1 MAQLCVVDKESHF
14 HRNTGFLF
22 MSSSPNETRHHIK
35 VSHIILTFV
44 ASVVVSAQ
52 STVNA
57 AMNEIT
63 KNPLVTALTVFFAG
77 LVVTAVMTISR
88 PEIRTAFVS
97 VPSLVRAGN
106 LKWWHLLGG
115 FTGATFVAVQSGLV
129 SVTGV
134 AVFTVSVVAGQTA
147 GALLVDK
154 YGIGPAGKQAITF
167 GRVASS
173 LLGVVG
179 VIVAITGGD
188 SQHQIAIGGILAS
201 FAIGFIVCIQP
212 ALNGQVAIQS
222 GQAIAATLV
231 NFIAGLGMIAVI
243 FAVTQLVNA
252 QTYWLPPVPWENPW
266 VWLGGPFGVFF
277 VLTAARMAST
287 LGVFVFTLTSVLGQ
301 LSGAILMDVL
311 FPTSATDLTVRLF
324 VGVAITGAAVV
335 LASATSKPKTA

>member
-1 MAQLCVVDKESHF
+1 MSQSTSAT
-14 HRNTGFLF
+14 HRVK
-22 MSSSPNETRHHIK
+22 PAHI
-35 VSHIILTFV
+35 VLTFV

-57 AMNEIT
+57 EMNKIT
-63 KNPLVTALTVFFAG
+63 QNPLVTALSVFAMGLLVTGIMTFAR
-77 LVVTAVMTISR
+77 AD
-88 PEIRTAFVS
+88 IRSAFFS
-97 VPSLVRAGN
+97 VPSLVRSGR

-154 YGIGPAGKQAITF
+154 YGIGPAGKQAITL

-179 VIVAITGGD
+179 VVIAITGGD

-243 FAVTQLVNA
+243 FATTQLISP
-252 QTYWLPPVPWENPW
+252 QSFSYPPAPWENPA

-277 VLTAARMAST
+277 VLTAARMASA

-311 FPTSATDLTVRLF
+311 FPTSATDLSLRLF
-324 VGVAITGAAVV
+324 VGVFITGSAVV
-335 LASATSKPKTA
+335 LASVTSKPSK

>member
-1 MAQLCVVDKESHF
+1 
-14 HRNTGFLF
+14 
-22 MSSSPNETRHHIK
+22 MSQSPSATRRVKPGHI
-35 VSHIILTFV
+35 VLTFV

-57 AMNEIT
+57 EMNKLT
-63 KNPLVTALTVFFAG
+63 QNPLVTALSVFAMG
-77 LVVTAVMTISR
+77 LLVTGVMTFSR
-88 PEIRTAFVS
+88 GETRRAFFS
-97 VPSLVRAGN
+97 VPSLLRSGQ

-179 VIVAITGGD
+179 VVVAITGGD
-188 SQHQIAIGGILAS
+188 TQHQIAIGGILAS

-212 ALNGQVAIQS
+212 ALNGQVAIHS
-222 GQAIAATLV
+222 GQAIAATFV

-243 FAVTQLVNA
+243 FVSTQLLVSHP
-252 QTYWLPPVPWENPW
+252 QTFSYPPAPWENPA

-277 VLTAARMAST
+277 VLTAARMASA

-311 FPTSATDLTVRLF
+311 FPTEATNLSLRLF
-324 VGVAITGAAVV
+324 VGVFITGSAVV
-335 LASATSKPKTA
+335 LASKTSKPAE